1 MRGVFVLNKNLI
13 KRSISIFLFIIILF
27 TNTFVFAVQDPDE
40 ELGKEEFD
48 EFLKL
53 VTADAKKEPIINS
66 RHAVIIER
74 NSRKNTIWK
83 KGK

>member
-1 MRGVFVLNKNLI
+1 MNKNLL
-13 KRSISIFLFIIILF
+13 KLCLSIILCIVIIF
-27 TNTFVFAVQDPDE
+27 TNALVFAIEDPDE

-48 EFLKL
+48 EFLKI
-53 VTADAKKEPIINS
+53 VTAEAKKEPVINS

-74 NSRKNTIWK
+74 NSRTNTIWQ